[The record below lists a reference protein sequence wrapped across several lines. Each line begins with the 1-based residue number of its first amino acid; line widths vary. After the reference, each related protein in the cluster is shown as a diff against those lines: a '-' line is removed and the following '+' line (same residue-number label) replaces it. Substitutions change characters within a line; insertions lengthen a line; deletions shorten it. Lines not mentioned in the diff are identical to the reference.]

1 LRVERVRLAIIGV
14 SGYAGAEL
22 AMLCSEHPAFSLR
35 AAVAD
40 RWQGEAL
47 GACTGGVRGPAR
59 GLRVVPMRDAAA
71 AALSADVA
79 LLATP
84 AEVSAQLAPELL
96 VRGVRVVDL
105 SGAFRLTD
113 PAAYPRWYGFTHPA
127 PELLAEARY
136 GLPEVPGAA
145 GDAPRARTARLV
157 ANPGCYATAAI
168 LALAPLVARRA
179 VALDALFADGKS
191 GVTGAGRKVEERLL
205 FNEIA
210 ENLSPYRVGNHQ
222 HAPEIEL
229 VLSRVAGA
237 EVKLTFTPHLL
248 PIRRGL
254 TVTAYGR
261 LAEGVDAAAIEA
273 IVAGYFPEG
282 GGEVRVVAPEAVTIG
297 GVAGTNRALV
307 GARGDADRRTA
318 VAIASLDN
326 LRKGAASQALQNL
339 CEMVGVPFSP
349 EERDEHE

>member
-1 LRVERVRLAIIGV
+1 MERVRLTIVGV

-22 AMLCSEHPAFSLR
+22 ALLCSHHPAFTLC

-47 GACTGGVRGPAR
+47 GACVSGMRGRAR
-59 GLRVVPMRDAAA
+59 DLRVVPMRDAVA

-96 VRGVRVVDL
+96 AGGARVVDL

-145 GDAPRARTARLV
+145 GDAPAFREARLV

-168 LALAPLVARRA
+168 LALAPLVASRA

-205 FNEIA
+205 FTEVA

-237 EVKLTFTPHLL
+237 EVKLTFSPHLL
-248 PIRRGL
+248 PIKRGL

-261 LAEGVDAAAIEA
+261 LAEGVDAAAIGEMMA
-273 IVAGYFPEG
+273 AYYPAGT
-282 GGEVRVVAPEAVTIG
+282 GEVRVVAPEAVTIG
-297 GVAGTNRALV
+297 GVANTNRALV

-318 VAIASLDN
+318 VAIGSLDN

-339 CEMVGVPFSP
+339 CEMAGVPFSP
-349 EERDEHE
+349 EEHE